1 MFPAAERLSLF
12 SVEEMWDKL
21 RVIRESESERCFH
34 VFQILL
40 SIHKIPY
47 DNISFGGCIISH
59 RHKFSPG
66 ITFSWT
72 RKPFTFCSWVIK
84 YSLNCR
90 LFDKM
95 GQSFFG
101 SSTYCM
107 YCRGLALSHTIFSS
121 ESLSDD
127 CEQAWSLAREHRYCT
142 GAFIDR
148 SHCTRTLWKTVDCSS
163 FTAITSLYLCSDDS
177 QYVKMMGAAA
187 KGGKSCQIGLLNLVC
202 VSECACRF

>member
-1 MFPAAERLSLF
+1 MYYF
-12 SVEEMWDKL
+12 SQT
-21 RVIRESESERCFH
+21 
-34 VFQILL
+34 QI
-40 SIHKIPY
+40 
-47 DNISFGGCIISH
+47 
-59 RHKFSPG
+59 
-66 ITFSWT
+66 
-72 RKPFTFCSWVIK
+72 FTQQYFTYCSWVVK

-101 SSTYCM
+101 CM

-127 CEQAWSLAREHRYCT
+127 CEQTWSLAKEHQYCT

-148 SHCTRTLWKTVDCSS
+148 SHCTGTLWKTVDCSS
-163 FTAITSLYLCSDDS
+163 FTAITLLYLCSDDS

-187 KGGKSCQIGLLNLVC
+187 KGGKSCQTGLLNLVC